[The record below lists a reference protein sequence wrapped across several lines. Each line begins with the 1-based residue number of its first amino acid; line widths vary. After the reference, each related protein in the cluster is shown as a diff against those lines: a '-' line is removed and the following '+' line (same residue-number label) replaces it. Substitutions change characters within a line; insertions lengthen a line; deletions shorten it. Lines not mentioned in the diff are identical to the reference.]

1 MTTVLALDIASTT
14 GWALGAVGAATPS
27 CGSVRF
33 AAPGSS
39 HAAILASCFDWMV
52 ELTKDKRPDIIAIE
66 DLLPFGAARGRTN
79 KKTGDLLGALHGIV
93 RLVAFKRSI
102 FKVHAVSA
110 SDVRGH
116 FIDGRT
122 YRREQAKGY
131 VVQKCKAL
139 GWLES
144 SDEDAADACAVW
156 SFQCS
161 RLDPKEALRVSP
173 LFNRMV
179 MA

>member
-1 MTTVLALDIASTT
+1 MTTVLGLDIASTT
-14 GWALGAVGAATPS
+14 GWCFGAPGETPS

-33 AAPGSS
+33 ASPGAS
-39 HAAILASCFDWMV
+39 HGAILARAFDWMV
-52 ELTKDKRPDIIAIE
+52 ELTKDKRPDIIVLE

-102 FKVHAVSA
+102 FKVQAVSV

-122 YRREQAKGY
+122 YKSDQAKSY
-131 VVQKCKAL
+131 VLQKCKSL
-139 GWLES
+139 GWL
-144 SDEDAADACAVW
+144 DHADNDAADACAVW
-156 SFQCS
+156 SFWCS
-161 RLDPKEALRVSP
+161 KLDPKEALRVSP

-179 MA
+179 V